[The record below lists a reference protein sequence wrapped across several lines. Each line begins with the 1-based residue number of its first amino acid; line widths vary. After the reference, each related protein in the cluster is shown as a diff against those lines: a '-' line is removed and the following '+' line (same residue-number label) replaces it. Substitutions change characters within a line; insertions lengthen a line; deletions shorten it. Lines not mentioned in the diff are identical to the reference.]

1 MNNGVQTKPQY
12 IDSTLLQTLSKYL
25 VAIVILYIAFRYYF
39 LMDPTEQTP
48 LLNGE
53 PGAAEHEEYSPS
65 VDDVFRVKANIFEK
79 TRLPIDLIDSI
90 IDYAQ
95 YWPHTTTVTTS
106 ETIVRTGRNQ
116 IENVFIVG

>member
-1 MNNGVQTKPQY
+1 MSNSVQSEPPY
-12 IDSTLLQTLSKYL
+12 IDSTLVQTLSKYL
-25 VAIVILYIAFRYYF
+25 VAIVILCITFSYYLF
-39 LMDPTEQTP
+39 
-48 LLNGE
+48 LNGE
-53 PGAAEHEEYSPS
+53 LGATEHKEYSPS

-106 ETIVRTGRNQ
+106 ETIVRTGRSQ

>member
-1 MNNGVQTKPQY
+1 
-12 IDSTLLQTLSKYL
+12 
-25 VAIVILYIAFRYYF
+25 
-39 LMDPTEQTP
+39 MDPTEQTP
-48 LLNGE
+48 LLDGE
-53 PGAAEHEEYSPS
+53 PGATEHKEYSPS

-95 YWPHTTTVTTS
+95 YWPHTTTVTAS
-106 ETIVRTGRNQ
+106 ETIVRTGRSQ